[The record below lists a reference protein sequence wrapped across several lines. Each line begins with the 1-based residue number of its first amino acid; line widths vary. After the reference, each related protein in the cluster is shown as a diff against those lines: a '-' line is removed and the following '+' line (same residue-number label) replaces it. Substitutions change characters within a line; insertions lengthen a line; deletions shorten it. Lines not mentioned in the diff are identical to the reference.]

1 MLLCLAVMPV
11 ASMETKAS
19 SQVHMFPALRKR
31 LTQQKLAAA
40 QQHTETVQAQGPVE
54 DSASLPEENETPAA
68 VPAAVDTGS
77 GEFPQLPAV
86 SQILSGASGTLKSV
100 SSQASSLQARVVQA
114 QMQSE
119 SKLSKQKAAF
129 EEKLKSQEQSN
140 RAIVQEND
148 NITAE
153 IKRLQGSNV
162 DMKKHAQDVEQNNKL
177 MRSELQQLQS
187 HLGTAEDFS
196 RKSLI
201 STDDHKN
208 ALLEVIHGNVHRQHK
223 VLVQTASKTHKGKHD
238 GDDEGSD
245 SDEKGSDGDD
255 DDESDSDDKDNSND
269 KADDDESD
277 SDGSDFPATSFLAVS
292 KSRRA
297 SKAKDAVSSFAFEA
311 AMTDLETTVP
321 AVTSAEPGDLLG
333 DLMKDVAHL
342 AEQEKQS
349 VNTLKSLFIRD
360 FRAGAKRRDALHA
373 QQKALS
379 ATRSSLLEIQAELK
393 TAEGHLEATQ
403 QHLQTRLHGLGQ
415 FLQKLAHV
423 AMAQQQDAKK
433 LMDNL
438 PKAVTLKEKV
448 A

>member
-1 MLLCLAVMPV
+1 
-11 ASMETKAS
+11 
-19 SQVHMFPALRKR
+19 MFPALRKR

-40 QQHTETVQAQGPVE
+40 QQHTETVKAQGPEE
-54 DSASLPEENETPAA
+54 DSAMLPEENETPAA

-129 EEKLKSQEQSN
+129 EEKLKQQEQSN

-153 IKRLQGSNV
+153 IKRLKGSNE
-162 DMKKHAQDVEQNNKL
+162 DMKKHAHDVEQNNKL

-196 RKSLI
+196 RKSLV

-223 VLVQTASKTHKGKHD
+223 VLVQTASKTHKGKDD
-238 GDDEGSD
+238 GDTDGSD
-245 SDEKGSDGDD
+245 SDATDD

-269 KADDDESD
+269 KADDDE
-277 SDGSDFPATSFLAVS
+277 DGSDFPATSFLAVS

-297 SKAKDAVSSFAFEA
+297 SKATDAVSSFAFEA

-321 AVTSAEPGDLLG
+321 VATSAEPGDLLG

-379 ATRSSLLEIQAELK
+379 ATRSSLVELQAELK

-438 PKAVTLKEKV
+438 PKAVTLKETV

>member
-1 MLLCLAVMPV
+1 
-11 ASMETKAS
+11 
-19 SQVHMFPALRKR
+19 MFPALRKR
-31 LTQQKLAAA
+31 LTQQKLAAS
-40 QQHTETVQAQGPVE
+40 QQHTETVQAQGPEE
-54 DSASLPEENETPAA
+54 DSATLPEENETPAA
-68 VPAAVDTGS
+68 IPAAVDTGS

-153 IKRLQGSNV
+153 IKRLTGSNV
-162 DMKKHAQDVEQNNKL
+162 DMKKHAHDVEQNNKL

-187 HLGTAEDFS
+187 HLGVAEDFS

-223 VLVQTASKTHKGKHD
+223 VLVQTASKTLKGKDD
-238 GDDEGSD
+238 GDTDGSD
-245 SDEKGSDGDD
+245 SDATDD
-255 DDESDSDDKDNSND
+255 DDESDSDDKDSSND
-269 KADDDESD
+269 KADDDE
-277 SDGSDFPATSFLAVS
+277 DGSDFPATSFLAVS

-297 SKAKDAVSSFAFEA
+297 SKATDAVSSFAFEA

-321 AVTSAEPGDLLG
+321 VVTSAEPGDLLG

-448 A
+448 E

>member
-54 DSASLPEENETPAA
+54 DSATLPEENETPAT
-68 VPAAVDTGS
+68 VPAPVDTGS

-162 DMKKHAQDVEQNNKL
+162 DMKKHAVDVEQNNKL

-245 SDEKGSDGDD
+245 SDEKSDSDDKDD
-255 DDESDSDDKDNSND
+255 DDESDSDDKDSSND
-269 KADDDESD
+269 KADDDE
-277 SDGSDFPATSFLAVS
+277 DGSDFPATSFLAVS

-297 SKAKDAVSSFAFEA
+297 SKATDAVSSFAFEA

-321 AVTSAEPGDLLG
+321 VVTSAEPGDLLG

-393 TAEGHLEATQ
+393 VAEGHLETTQ

>member
-1 MLLCLAVMPV
+1 
-11 ASMETKAS
+11 
-19 SQVHMFPALRKR
+19 MFPALRKR

-54 DSASLPEENETPAA
+54 DSATLPEENETPAA
-68 VPAAVDTGS
+68 IPAAVDTGS

-153 IKRLQGSNV
+153 IKRLTGSNV
-162 DMKKHAQDVEQNNKL
+162 DMKKHAHDVEQNNKL

-187 HLGTAEDFS
+187 HLGVAEDFS

-223 VLVQTASKTHKGKHD
+223 VLVQTASKTHKGKDD
-238 GDDEGSD
+238 GDTDGSD
-245 SDEKGSDGDD
+245 SDATDD
-255 DDESDSDDKDNSND
+255 DDESDSDDKDSSND
-269 KADDDESD
+269 KADDDED
-277 SDGSDFPATSFLAVS
+277 ADADGSDFPATSFLAVS

-321 AVTSAEPGDLLG
+321 VVTSAEPGDLLG